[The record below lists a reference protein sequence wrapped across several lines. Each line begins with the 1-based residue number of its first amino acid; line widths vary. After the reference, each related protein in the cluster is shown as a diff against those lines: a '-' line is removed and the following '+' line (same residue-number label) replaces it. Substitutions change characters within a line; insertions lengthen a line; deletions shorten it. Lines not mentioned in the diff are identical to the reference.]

1 MDVVHLRKEWQATSV
16 FLPRELH
23 GQYEKA
29 KSMTPEDEAPR
40 SEGVRYDTGEEQIN
54 SPRKNE
60 EAGSKQE
67 RHSVADASG
76 GESKV
81 QCYNEQYCTGT

>member
-29 KSMTPEDEAPR
+29 KSMTPEDEPLR
-40 SEGVRYDTGEEQIN
+40 L
-54 SPRKNE
+54 
-60 EAGSKQE
+60 EA
-67 RHSVADASG
+67 
-76 GESKV
+76 V
-81 QCYNEQYCTGT
+81 Q

>member
-1 MDVVHLRKEWQATSV
+1 MDNMKRQ
-16 FLPRELH
+16 
-23 GQYEKA
+23 